1 MVLIHG
7 GCWEAPS
14 AFDHVRSLAAALTAE
29 GWATWSLE
37 YRRLGDAGG
46 GWPGTFTDVACGA
59 DHLKTIAADCAI
71 DLDRVVAVGHSA
83 GGHLALWLAARGS
96 GRRPQLS
103 SARAPLRFH
112 GVVSLAGITDLEQ
125 AAAREVCGDA
135 IPRLLGGAPATVP
148 DRVAAASPVHLVPL
162 GVPQRLVCGALDGI
176 VPLEQARGYEEA
188 ARAKGDDVTVTV
200 VESAGHFEL
209 VDPASVAWPA
219 VRDAVASLLERP
231 RGSR

>member
-1 MVLIHG
+1 MG
-7 GCWEAPS
+7 
-14 AFDHVRSLAAALTAE
+14 VRSRAQPRRRADRRGLGDVEPRVPAPRRRRRGLAGHVHGRSVRGRPPE
-29 GWATWSLE
+29 DDR
-37 YRRLGDAGG
+37 RRLRDRPR
-46 GWPGTFTDVACGA
+46 PG
-59 DHLKTIAADCAI
+59 
-71 DLDRVVAVGHSA
+71 R
-83 GGHLALWLAARGS
+83 RGRPL
-96 GRRPQLS
+96 GRRPPRAVARGPRLRPALRSCRPRALRSGFTVWSPSPASRTWSGPPLARSAATRSRVS
-103 SARAPLRFH
+103 SAVR
-112 GVVSLAGITDLEQ
+112 
-125 AAAREVCGDA
+125 
-135 IPRLLGGAPATVP
+135 PRTVP

-231 RGSR
+231 RGTR